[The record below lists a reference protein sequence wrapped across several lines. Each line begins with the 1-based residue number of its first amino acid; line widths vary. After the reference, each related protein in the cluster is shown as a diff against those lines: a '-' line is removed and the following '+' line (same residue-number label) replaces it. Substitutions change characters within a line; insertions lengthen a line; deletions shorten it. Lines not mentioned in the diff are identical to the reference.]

1 MCKYKR
7 TQFESQLRFT
17 FLFRPGNSNSIQAS
31 DRLMKEI
38 KSIHKS
44 ENYKSG
50 VYQYDLINENL
61 YNWKISLVSFQPFPP
76 LFHAM
81 IILDFLEQ
89 IGSR

>member
-1 MCKYKR
+1 MCKYKG
-7 TQFESQLRFT
+7 TQFESQLSFT